1 MSSFTEWLKQ
11 KNPEAFDTLSGF
23 GNRPGSGA
31 SAIEGMYSGITDSVR
46 IPAHIANMTGNV
58 LGLRNDEEAYRAAN
72 QIDNTLQGIPFLNQ
86 AQQDVFRQ
94 SAEQYP
100 NTNEVN
106 NIIPSF
112 VGGQTMLKGAKIVNA
127 GKNLA
132 VPILDRVSLAM
143 SNISK
148 QGLSEL
154 LDSYT
159 NKSK

>member
-1 MSSFTEWLKQ
+1 MASFSEWLKQ
-11 KNPEAFDTLSGF
+11 RNPEAYDTLTGF
-23 GNRPGSGA
+23 GSRPGAGS
-31 SAIEGMYSGITDSVR
+31 SAVEGMYSGITDGVR
-46 IPAHIANMTGNV
+46 IPAHIANMTSNA
-58 LGLRNDEEAYRAAN
+58 LGLRSDEEAYKAAN

-86 AQQDVFRQ
+86 NQQNVFRQ
-94 SAEQYP
+94 SANQYP

-112 VGGQTMLKGAKIVNA
+112 VGGQAMLKGARIVNA

-132 VPILDRVSLAM
+132 VPMLDRASLAM

-148 QGLSEL
+148 QGLSNL